1 MPDSRTSNT
10 LSIHLLGCIGI
21 EPDEGRKAPALP
33 RKGWA
38 ILSYL
43 AATPGQS
50 QPRDRLAEIF
60 WPTHSIEAARNNLR
74 QVLLNLQRMLNDR
87 QADTPCLEADRRSIR
102 LNPESRHA
110 IDLVDFLR
118 DAPEC
123 TPDAGPAHCESCI
136 LRLERMAALYRGEFL
151 DGLYLE
157 QCEDF
162 DEWLQVHRE
171 ALLRRA
177 LVLLERISECHEN
190 QGRVGRALGFAQRY
204 CELEPWNEEGQRRL
218 IRLLALSGQRGAALS
233 QYESCCRFLKLEL
246 GVQPEEETRE
256 LARSIQSGELLPSA
270 VPQGSDIAVPAMPS
284 MALERRQVTVLYCQ
298 ISPSGTDDPDEILD
312 LLRPAQKRCSEII
325 RQFSGHVVRTNDG
338 GLLAYFGYPQAHEHA
353 PHLAVRAGLALVTER
368 FPEVELRIGIH
379 TGLVITSGDPNLP
392 DSIGKTSNLA
402 IRLRALMGPSE
413 VGVSAATQRLV
424 RGYFE
429 WEEQPPQSLGGP
441 QPETLFKALEESG
454 ATDRLA
460 AAVSLSPLTGR
471 EKELSVLRERW
482 KSVLTGKRQAL
493 LLQGDPGIG
502 KSRLVHALKQKLA
515 GTPCIVREFLC
526 LAESSQSPFQPVI
539 ELLKTTI
546 GFAPED
552 SPEERFR
559 KLVSY
564 QHKQFPDMDQDEI
577 IPLLAEVLS
586 VPLGPPY
593 RKPDM
598 SSRVQRE
605 RIMEVLVDQLVS
617 LAAQEPVLLVV
628 EDLHW
633 SDPTTLELL
642 SRILA
647 DSRPASILVL
657 LTARPEFRSPWPES
671 AAPVHPLSPLGD
683 SDVTTLVESLGMD
696 IPEAAMRHIVEHADG
711 VPLFVE
717 ELARAIPL
725 TGETNPTAIPSTL
738 HDLLAA
744 RLDSLGEAKTV
755 AQLASAIGREFPMAL
770 LRELS
775 PLDETALTSSLIQ
788 LRGAG
793 LLAGSVEAGF
803 QFRHALFQ
811 DAAYQSQTRSD
822 RRDVHKRIAETLQS
836 RFPEIAATR
845 PEVLARHWAAG
856 DEAETAIGYWIKAGR
871 LANLHCAN
879 TEAISHFTSA
889 LALIEDLPGE
899 QRRIEFE
906 FELQV
911 GLGAAVFAAEGY
923 ASPNGAAAY
932 ARAVELGEMHR
943 GNPDLFPALW
953 GLWACTSSRADYDES
968 LTLTLRLL
976 KIAQRSKDPIELQQ
990 GHFAVGNIRFWRGEL
1005 TEARHHLECA
1015 MAIYLPEHHEAL
1027 ATGFG
1032 ENAYATSAAYLS
1044 WTLCFLGLPDQ
1055 AKDARRKALAE
1066 ARRINH
1072 PFTLGYVLTFA
1083 TTLAHMLRDPA
1094 ETLTFAEETI
1104 ALADR
1109 HGFPLW
1115 NVGATLNQS
1124 WALVR
1129 QGQPEGMESIRR
1141 CVDAVASLMYGIRL
1155 IFLETMADTLCH
1167 LKEFDEALAVI
1178 KEARKVVGTL
1188 GDRHVEAELHR
1199 YEGKCLL
1206 GGSSADAVAA
1216 EACFQR
1222 ALTVARG
1229 QRARLLELRAAT
1241 DLAGLWRDQNR
1252 SNEARQILAGVY
1264 DGFTEGFDIA
1274 DLREARD
1281 LLAELTE
1288 TEETSAQSPS
1298 RR

>member
-1 MPDSRTSNT
+1 MPDARTSNT

-21 EPDEGRKAPALP
+21 EPTEGRKAPALP

-38 ILSYL
+38 LLSYL

-74 QVLLNLQRMLNDR
+74 QVLLNLQRMLNDHTF
-87 QADTPCLEADRRSIR
+87 DTPCLEADRRSIR
-102 LNPESRHA
+102 LNPESRHS

-123 TPDAGPAHCESCI
+123 TPDAGLAHCETCI
-136 LRLERMAALYRGEFL
+136 RRLERMAALYRGEFL

-157 QCEDF
+157 ECEDF

-177 LVLLERISECHEN
+177 LVLLERISECHEK

-233 QYESCCRFLKLEL
+233 QYESCCRFLKQEL

-256 LARSIQSGELLPSA
+256 LAKRIQSGEFLPPA
-270 VPQGSDIAVPAMPS
+270 ALQCTEVTAPTVPSIV
-284 MALERRQVTVLYCQ
+284 LERRQVTVLYCQ
-298 ISPSGTDDPDEILD
+298 IWPSGTDDPDESLD
-312 LLRPAQKRCSEII
+312 LLRPAQMHCTEVIQ
-325 RQFSGHVVRTNDG
+325 QFFGHVVRTNDG
-338 GLLAYFGYPQAHEHA
+338 GLLAYFGYPQARERA
-353 PHLAVRAGLALVTER
+353 PVLAVRAGLALVKER
-368 FPEVELRIGIH
+368 FPRVELRIGIH

-392 DSIGKTSNLA
+392 DSIGKTSNFA
-402 IRLRALMGPSE
+402 IRLRALMGSNE

-429 WEEQPPQSLGGP
+429 WEELPSQSLGGP
-441 QPETLFKALEESG
+441 QPEPLFKALEESG
-454 ATDRLA
+454 ATGRLA

-482 KSVLTGKRQAL
+482 KSVLAGKRQVL
-493 LLQGDPGIG
+493 LLRGDPGIG
-502 KSRLVHALKQKLA
+502 KSRLVHALKQQLA

-559 KLVSY
+559 KLVSH
-564 QHKQFPDMDQDEI
+564 QRKQFPDTDQEEI

-586 VPLGPPY
+586 VPLVPPY

-598 SSRVQRE
+598 SSRAQRE

-617 LAAQEPVLLVV
+617 LAAQKPVLLVV

-633 SDPTTLELL
+633 ADPTTVELL
-642 SRILA
+642 SRVLA
-647 DSRPASILVL
+647 DSRPASIFVL

-671 AAPVHPLSPLGD
+671 AVPVHPLSPLGD
-683 SDVTTLVESLGMD
+683 SDVTALVGSLGLD
-696 IPEAAMRHIVEHADG
+696 LPEATTRHIVEHADG

-717 ELARAIPL
+717 ELARAFPL
-725 TGETNPTAIPSTL
+725 TGESRPTAIPSTL

-744 RLDSLGEAKTV
+744 RLDNLGEAKV
-755 AQLASAIGREFPMAL
+755 IAQLASAIGREFPMAL
-770 LRELS
+770 LRELT
-775 PLDETALTSSLIQ
+775 PLDDRTLTASLIQ
-788 LRGAG
+788 LRDAG
-793 LLAGSVEAGF
+793 LLAGSVETGF

-811 DAAYQSQTRSD
+811 DAAYQSQARSD
-822 RRDVHKRIAETLQS
+822 RKTVHKHIAETLQS
-836 RFPEIAATR
+836 RFPEVAATR
-845 PEVLARHWAAG
+845 PEVLARHWSAG
-856 DEAETAIGYWIKAGR
+856 GEAETAIGYWIKAGR

-879 TEAISHFTSA
+879 KEAISHFTSG
-889 LALIEDLPGE
+889 LALIEILSNE
-899 QRRIEFE
+899 QRRIELE
-906 FELQV
+906 FDLQV
-911 GLGAAVFAAEGY
+911 GLGAAEFVVEGY

-932 ARAVELGEMHR
+932 ARAVELGEMLR
-943 GNPDLFPALW
+943 GNPDLFSALW

-968 LTLTLRLL
+968 LALTQRLL
-976 KIAQRSKDPIELQQ
+976 EMAQRSKDPIKLQQ

-1005 TEARHHLECA
+1005 SEARHHLESA
-1015 MAIYLPEHHEAL
+1015 MALYLPEHHEPMV
-1027 ATGFG
+1027 TDFG
-1032 ENAYATSAAYLS
+1032 ENAYATSAGYLS
-1044 WTLCFLGLPDQ
+1044 WTLCFLGFPDQ
-1055 AKDARRKALAE
+1055 AREARRKALEE
-1066 ARRINH
+1066 ARRIDH
-1072 PFTLGYVLTFA
+1072 PFTLGYVPTFA
-1083 TTLAHMLRDPA
+1083 TTLSHMLRDPG
-1094 ETLTFAEETI
+1094 ETLTYAEETI
-1104 ALADR
+1104 TLADR

-1115 NVGATLNQS
+1115 KIGAAVNQG
-1124 WALVR
+1124 WALAR
-1129 QGQPEGMESIRR
+1129 QDLPEGLECIHR
-1141 CVDAVASLMYGIRL
+1141 CVDAVNALMYGIRL
-1155 IFLETMADTLCH
+1155 IFLETLADTLCH

-1178 KEARKVVGTL
+1178 KEARAVVEKL

-1199 YEGKCLL
+1199 NEGNCLL
-1206 GGSSADAVAA
+1206 GGLHPDEAAA
-1216 EACFQR
+1216 EVCFQR
-1222 ALTVARG
+1222 ALSVARG
-1229 QRARLLELRAAT
+1229 QQARLLELRAAT
-1241 DLAGLWRDQNR
+1241 DLAGLWRDQDR
-1252 SNEARQILAGVY
+1252 SKEARQLLAEVY
-1264 DGFTEGFDIA
+1264 DGFTEGFDTA
-1274 DLREARD
+1274 DLREARN
-1281 LLAELTE
+1281 LLAELAE
-1288 TEETSAQSPS
+1288 AD
-1298 RR
+1298 